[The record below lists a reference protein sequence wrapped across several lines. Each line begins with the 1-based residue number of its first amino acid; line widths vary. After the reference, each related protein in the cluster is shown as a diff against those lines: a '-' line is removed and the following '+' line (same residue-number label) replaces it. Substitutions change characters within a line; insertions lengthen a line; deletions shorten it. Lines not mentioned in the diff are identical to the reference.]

1 MLDRLTGAPPRA
13 RIHGRAGADRRAAR
27 RRPRRPQRRTRAA
40 RRAGRRQ
47 DDVARS
53 GARARRRHVRAGGA
67 RGRVRGRAA
76 LRGAA
81 PTAAPSPAPG
91 RCTARDPGAGAARR
105 ARPRGRDGK
114 PPVRRVGRGA
124 RPARGRGRPCAGHLP
139 PRRCVS
145 AWARPVAAH
154 CRALVAGP
162 DEAER
167 LFREGLALHASS
179 SRPFERAHTELAFG
193 EFLRNARRRKEARGH
208 LRTALEALEALGAQ
222 LWVERG
228 RVELRASG
236 QTARC
241 RKVDIT
247 SRIQL
252 AQLDLD
258 LDRVP

>member
-1 MLDRLTGAPPRA
+1 MPPF
-13 RIHGRAGADRRAAR
+13 
-27 RRPRRPQRRTRAA
+27 
-40 RRAGRRQ
+40 
-47 DDVARS
+47 
-53 GARARRRHVRAGGA
+53 
-67 RGRVRGRAA
+67 
-76 LRGAA
+76 
-81 PTAAPSPAPG
+81 
-91 RCTARDPGAGAARR
+91 
-105 ARPRGRDGK
+105 
-114 PPVRRVGRGA
+114 RRVGRGA
-124 RPARGRGRPCAGHLP
+124 RPARGRGRRCAGHLP

-208 LRTALEALEALGAQ
+208 LRTAREAFEALGAR
-222 LWVERG
+222 LWVERA

-236 QTARC
+236 QTARRRDAGTLDQLTAQERQIAQRVAEGHTNREIAGQLFLSPRTIDFHLRNIF